1 MSRVYGNFELQN
13 EADPKSSDFCAVFP
27 MGSNLANKPNSFL
40 IKTILFTGL
49 ALIAFAAN
57 SVLCRL
63 ALGESAIDASTFTIV
78 RLLSGAIVLTV
89 ILSISKLNSNSNSS
103 TKGSWPASIALFI
116 YAITFSFAYVTL
128 DTATGALILFG
139 SVQVTMILMSMFSG
153 NRLHISEWFG
163 MALAFTGFVYL
174 ILPGVTTPSV
184 IGFFLMTVSG
194 IAWGIYTLKGR
205 GSKNPIM
212 DTAFNFLRTLPF
224 VIILAIITIK
234 YAHYSS
240 EGILLAVLSGSI
252 ASGIG
257 YMIWYTALSGLSV
270 TQAAVL
276 QLLVPVIAAVGGVIF
291 VSESI
296 SFRLTVSSAMI
307 LGGILMVVLGRYY
320 YLQLKTVGKT

>member
-1 MSRVYGNFELQN
+1 M
-13 EADPKSSDFCAVFP
+13 FP
-27 MGSNLANKPNSFL
+27 MGSNLTNKPNSFL

-78 RLLSGAIVLTV
+78 RLLAGAIVLTV
-89 ILSISKLNSNSNSS
+89 IMSISKIKSNSNTNSS

-116 YAITFSFAYVTL
+116 YGLTFSFAYVTL

-139 SVQVTMILMSMFSG
+139 SVQITMILMSIFSG

-163 MALAFTGFVYL
+163 MAIAFTGFVYL

-184 IGFFLMTVSG
+184 IGFLLMTVSG

-212 DTAFNFLRTLPF
+212 DTAFNFLRTMPF
-224 VIILAIITIK
+224 VIILAIVTFK

-257 YMIWYTALSGLSV
+257 YMIWYSALSGLSV

-276 QLLVPVIAAVGGVIF
+276 QLLVPVIAAVGGIIF

-320 YLQLKTVGKT
+320 YLKLQTVGKT

>member
-1 MSRVYGNFELQN
+1 MSRVYGSFELQN
-13 EADPKSSDFCAVFP
+13 EADPKSSDFSAVFP

-78 RLLSGAIVLTV
+78 RL
-89 ILSISKLNSNSNSS
+89 
-103 TKGSWPASIALFI
+103 
-116 YAITFSFAYVTL
+116 
-128 DTATGALILFG
+128 
-139 SVQVTMILMSMFSG
+139 
-153 NRLHISEWFG
+153 
-163 MALAFTGFVYL
+163 
-174 ILPGVTTPSV
+174 
-184 IGFFLMTVSG
+184 
-194 IAWGIYTLKGR
+194 
-205 GSKNPIM
+205 
-212 DTAFNFLRTLPF
+212 
-224 VIILAIITIK
+224 
-234 YAHYSS
+234 
-240 EGILLAVLSGSI
+240 LSGSI

>member
-1 MSRVYGNFELQN
+1 MFSMV
-13 EADPKSSDFCAVFP
+13 
-27 MGSNLANKPNSFL
+27 SNLVNKPNSFL

-63 ALGESAIDASTFTIV
+63 ALGGSAIDASTFTIV
-78 RLLSGAIVLTV
+78 RLLSGVIVLTV
-89 ILSISKLNSNSNSS
+89 ILNISKINSNSSPS
-103 TKGSWPASIALFI
+103 TKGSWPASIALFL

-128 DTATGALILFG
+128 ETATGALILFG
-139 SVQVTMILMSMFSG
+139 SVQITMILLSIFSG
-153 NRLHISEWFG
+153 NRLHISEWVG
-163 MALAFTGFVYL
+163 MAIAFAGFVYL
-174 ILPGVTTPSV
+174 VLPGVTTPSV

-194 IAWGIYTLKGR
+194 IAWGVYTLKGR
-205 GSKNPIM
+205 GSKSPIM

-240 EGILLAVLSGSI
+240 EGILLAALSGGI

-257 YMIWYTALSGLSV
+257 YLIWYIALSGLSV

-276 QLLVPVIAAVGGVIF
+276 QLLVPVIAAVGGIIF

-296 SFRLTVSSAMI
+296 SLRLAVSSTMI

-320 YLQLKTVGKT
+320 YVQLQTGGKT

>member
-1 MSRVYGNFELQN
+1 M
-13 EADPKSSDFCAVFP
+13 FP
-27 MGSNLANKPNSFL
+27 MGSNLTNKPNSFL

-78 RLLSGAIVLTV
+78 RLLAGAIVLTV
-89 ILSISKLNSNSNSS
+89 IMSISKIKSNSNTNSS

-116 YAITFSFAYVTL
+116 YALTFSFAYVTL

-139 SVQVTMILMSMFSG
+139 SVQIAMILMSIFSG

-163 MALAFTGFVYL
+163 MAIAFTGFVYL

-184 IGFFLMTVSG
+184 IGFLLMTVSG

-212 DTAFNFLRTLPF
+212 DTAFNFLRTMPF
-224 VIILAIITIK
+224 VIILAIVTFK

-257 YMIWYTALSGLSV
+257 YMIWYSALSGLSV
-270 TQAAVL
+270 IQAAVL
-276 QLLVPVIAAVGGVIF
+276 QLLVPVIAAVGGIIF

-320 YLQLKTVGKT
+320 YLKLQTVGKT

>member
-1 MSRVYGNFELQN
+1 M
-13 EADPKSSDFCAVFP
+13 FP
-27 MGSNLANKPNSFL
+27 MGSNLTNKPNSFL

-78 RLLSGAIVLTV
+78 RLLAGAIVLTV
-89 ILSISKLNSNSNSS
+89 IMSISKIKSNSNTNSS

-116 YAITFSFAYVTL
+116 YALTFSFAYVTL

-139 SVQVTMILMSMFSG
+139 SVQIAMILMSIFSG

-163 MALAFTGFVYL
+163 MAIAFTGFVYL

-184 IGFFLMTVSG
+184 IGFLLMTVSG

-212 DTAFNFLRTLPF
+212 DTAFNFLRTMPF
-224 VIILAIITIK
+224 VIILAIVTFK

-257 YMIWYTALSGLSV
+257 YMIWYSALSGLSV

-276 QLLVPVIAAVGGVIF
+276 QLLVPVIAAVGGIIF

-320 YLQLKTVGKT
+320 YLKLQTVGKT

>member
-1 MSRVYGNFELQN
+1 MFTMV
-13 EADPKSSDFCAVFP
+13 
-27 MGSNLANKPNSFL
+27 SNLVNKPNSFL

-78 RLLSGAIVLTV
+78 RLLAGAIVLTV
-89 ILSISKLNSNSNSS
+89 IMSISKIKSNSNTNSS

-116 YAITFSFAYVTL
+116 YALTFSFAYVTL

-139 SVQVTMILMSMFSG
+139 SVQITMILMSIFSG

-163 MALAFTGFVYL
+163 MAIAFTGFVYL

-184 IGFFLMTVSG
+184 IGFLLMTVSG

-205 GSKNPIM
+205 GSQNPIM
-212 DTAFNFLRTLPF
+212 DTAFNFLRTMPF
-224 VIILAIITIK
+224 VIILAVITIK

-257 YMIWYTALSGLSV
+257 YMIWYSALSGLSV

-276 QLLVPVIAAVGGVIF
+276 QLLVPVIAAVGGIIF

-320 YLQLKTVGKT
+320 YLKLQTVGKT

>member
-1 MSRVYGNFELQN
+1 MFTMV
-13 EADPKSSDFCAVFP
+13 
-27 MGSNLANKPNSFL
+27 SNLVNKPNSFL

-63 ALGESAIDASTFTIV
+63 ALGGSAIDASTFTIV
-78 RLLSGAIVLTV
+78 RLLSGVIVLTV
-89 ILSISKLNSNSNSS
+89 ILNISKINTNSNSSPS
-103 TKGSWPASIALFI
+103 TKGSWPASIALFL

-128 DTATGALILFG
+128 ETATGALILFG
-139 SVQVTMILMSMFSG
+139 SVQITMILLSIFSG
-153 NRLHISEWFG
+153 NRLHISEWVG
-163 MALAFTGFVYL
+163 MAIAFAGFVYL

-194 IAWGIYTLKGR
+194 IAWGVYTLKGR
-205 GSKNPIM
+205 GSKSPIM
-212 DTAFNFLRTLPF
+212 DTAYNFLRTIPF
-224 VIILAIITIK
+224 VIILAIITMK

-240 EGILLAVLSGSI
+240 EGILLAALSGGI

-257 YMIWYTALSGLSV
+257 YMIWYIALSGLSV

-276 QLLVPVIAAVGGVIF
+276 QLLVPVIAAVGGIIF

-296 SFRLTVSSAMI
+296 SLRLAVSSTMI

-320 YLQLKTVGKT
+320 YVQLQTGGKT